1 MIFQAL
7 RGLKHVE
14 DAYVEVRSSYDLSD
28 EIRVVAGTD
37 ASDIDADM
45 VAEFLQA
52 RLRVRPDVIVRPRQ
66 EVLST
71 MEKAGGRKLKRFF
84 DLRDNNK
91 P

>member
-1 MIFQAL
+1 MIFRAL
-7 RGLKHVE
+7 RGIRHVE
-14 DAYVEVRSSYDLSD
+14 EAYVEVRSSYDLSD

-52 RLRVRPDVIVRPRQ
+52 RIRVRPEVIVRPRQ

-84 DLRDNNK
+84 DFRNNK